1 MESLI
6 LLACPDAAEI
16 KRVET
21 ILSPAGYMVTSVA
34 DGAEV
39 IKYLRHAGTPPVLL
53 ILDSLPDEMLALSCL
68 GYLQSRPYP
77 KPVPTLLISG
87 EADLPFLRECMDAG
101 LRGFLQTPYTE
112 AQLRRDVE
120 KLVPPKPASPGNGAD
135 EPASKRIGEGTQ
147 VGTVSA
153 FASGTRN
160 GTPATSQEDP
170 STPALTPSVSGTDF
184 WTHEDGGSDTGLP
197 DLDFLAS
204 DPVEEVEASPVK
216 EPLPPMSA
224 PAPAR
229 AAPPLHMDATGFGG
243 EAAAEE
249 ESDFEDAP
257 PSLADTGD
265 ASIAIGE
272 FDEAEA
278 GEDIAFARPEA
289 DAGSLLPL
297 SPEMQAVLEK
307 RLGILAKADAME
319 ATRKARLQD
328 ESITDAARAVY
339 QALSLELKKIP
350 RGTEARK
357 RLEGLNEKIHSF
369 RESAETG
376 ERPPPPPDLE
386 AAWQMA
392 QIQRRLWVER
402 DALWKE
408 IRKAAVP
415 YLLKEPLFRLLL
427 TFKFPAESLFGHAIY
442 HLALEAEQARLS
454 AARKGLQK
462 NLNQLDGQSRGLLGA
477 FRKTDDDKRESLAH
491 TTAQV
496 QARLSSI
503 QRELQ
508 DLEPVLV
515 REFWRCY
522 ELAACLYVSGKVPS
536 EGMLLLRALLRYGL
550 LGQAPHF
557 LAPDVLAHLL
567 QDVQEDVITAWDTTM
582 AASRVFYADEYIH
595 FAVRGEMTESIHED
609 LELTQRNSPAWSADK
624 ARRRIAFSNLQEA
637 ALHEAATELTRQIAA
652 LRAKREGLE
661 AEQGSLIHS
670 AKDFKQRRS
679 ALAQSIQH
687 CRVEA
692 ARLERAI
699 ERIQTKYLVD
709 VDERRMM
716 AQDKLR
722 GSGVT
727 RSAFDIAREEVAGI
741 HRVCR
746 LCAKLH
752 DPFLP
757 FVLRDNYKLGTDA
770 VHDRKTMRE
779 ALAKVEA
786 SDTTL
791 FKDVLINSRKMNQR
805 VYLRYHP
812 IFLITP
818 SCGFLPYSWNPR
830 VGVEIGRLVFP
841 GYAPRPG
848 MRDRMLYQMLSDFRW
863 DTSKAAAGVDLL
875 TSDTLVAGYATVRW
889 EYRKKNKVNREKA
902 LIFNELNDRQNWRR
916 HYELFLQCAHDG
928 GRKLFFKNN
937 EVYEMIV
944 KYLGLPEGV
953 ERLRR

>member
-6 LLACPDAAEI
+6 LLACPDAAETN
-16 KRVET
+16 RVQT
-21 ILSPAGYMVTSVA
+21 ILSHAEYRVTSVA
-34 DGAEV
+34 DGADV
-39 IKYLRHAGTPPVLL
+39 IKYLRRAGTPPVLV

-77 KPVPTLLISG
+77 IPVPTLLISG
-87 EADLPFLRECMDAG
+87 EADLAFLRECMDAG

-112 AQLRRDVE
+112 AQLRREVE
-120 KLVPPKPASPGNGAD
+120 KLVPPQQKSAPFPTTPGSRRSGD
-135 EPASKRIGEGTQ
+135 DTQ
-147 VGTVSA
+147 VGPASA
-153 FASGTRN
+153 FAPDARGNAGGARRD
-160 GTPATSQEDP
+160 DP
-170 STPALTPSVSGTDF
+170 SAQGVSPSPSGADF
-184 WTHEDGGSDTGLP
+184 WAQGDAGAEASLP
-197 DLDFLAS
+197 DLNFLEC
-204 DPVEEVEASPVK
+204 DPVEEVEASPVDSSPPFPSPVQASPGGR
-216 EPLPPMSA
+216 ETEIDGMTLP
-224 PAPAR
+224 
-229 AAPPLHMDATGFGG
+229 G
-243 EAAAEE
+243 E
-249 ESDFEDAP
+249 ESDFDREP
-257 PSLADTGD
+257 PAFSDTGD
-265 ASIAIGE
+265 VSIAVGE

-289 DAGSLLPL
+289 GAGALLEL
-297 SPEMQAVLEK
+297 SPAMQGVMEK
-307 RLGILAKADAME
+307 RLGILAKIDAME
-319 ATRKARLQD
+319 AARKAKMQ
-328 ESITDAARAVY
+328 EEGITDAARAVY
-339 QALSLELKKIP
+339 QALSLEIKKIP
-350 RGTEARK
+350 HGAEARK

-392 QIQRRLWVER
+392 HAQRSLWVER

-415 YLLKEPLFRLLL
+415 YLVKEPLFRLLL
-427 TFKFPAESLFGHAIY
+427 TFKFPAETLFGNAIY
-442 HLALEAEQARLS
+442 HLALESEQARLS

-462 NLNQLDGQSRGLLGA
+462 NLNQIDGQSKGLLGA
-477 FRKTDDDKRESLAH
+477 FRKTDDDKRESLAN
-491 TTAQV
+491 TTAQI
-496 QARLSSI
+496 QARLSCI
-503 QRELQ
+503 QRELH
-508 DLEPVLV
+508 DLEPILV

-536 EGMLLLRALLRYGL
+536 DGMPLLRALLRYGL

-557 LAPDVLAHLL
+557 IAPDVLAHLL
-567 QDVQEDVITAWDTTM
+567 RDVQEDVVTAWDNSM

-637 ALHEAATELTRQIAA
+637 ALHETADALTNQIAA
-652 LRAKREGLE
+652 LRSKREGLE
-661 AEQGSLIHS
+661 AEQAGLIHS

-687 CRVEA
+687 CRVEG

-699 ERIQTKYLVD
+699 ERIRTKYLVD
-709 VDERRMM
+709 VEERRMM

-757 FVLRDNYKLGTDA
+757 FVLRDNYKLATDA
-770 VHDRKTMRE
+770 VNDRKTMQD

-786 SDTTL
+786 CDTTL
-791 FKDVLINSRKMNQR
+791 FKDVLINSRKANQR

-812 IFLITP
+812 VFLLTP

-848 MRDRMLYQMLSDFRW
+848 MRERMLWQMLSDFRW

-875 TSDTLVAGYATVRW
+875 TSDTLVAAYATVRW
-889 EYRKKNKVNREKA
+889 EYRKRNKVNREKA

-916 HYELFLQCAHDG
+916 HYELFLQSAHDG